1 MGHPLVHP
9 ASWTSYLV
17 CCAILAQLNRTW
29 YLWYPPR
36 VVAPACN
43 PSKLKALPCLVGRT
57 LNALWTPPH
66 PTKVASSNPGR
77 YTNREREVCG
87 GDDG

>member
-43 PSKLKALPCLVGRT
+43 PSKPKFA
-57 LNALWTPPH
+57 
-66 PTKVASSNPGR
+66 PTCPFFG
-77 YTNREREVCG
+77 
-87 GDDG
+87 

>member
-1 MGHPLVHP
+1 MGLPLVHP

-43 PSKLKALPCLVGRT
+43 PSKSPLCFLFCFPFLPFLFNFFHSTMEYNSLQFVRHDEG
-57 LNALWTPPH
+57 
-66 PTKVASSNPGR
+66 
-77 YTNREREVCG
+77 
-87 GDDG
+87 